1 MLAWINV
8 FTQFL
13 SNQFKTTLKNLRN
26 FIQATAE
33 GIRKNPAEGGNNNA
47 DKNLLMNVM
56 KVISDVKD
64 VEPKTD
70 GIIRRI
76 KEMVNVLKLHGYLI
90 QDKGDEEPL

>member
-1 MLAWINV
+1 
-8 FTQFL
+8 
-13 SNQFKTTLKNLRN
+13 LKNLRC
-26 FIQATAE
+26 FIQDTAE
-33 GIRKNPAEGGNNNA
+33 GIVKNPADAGNQN

-90 QDKGDEEPL
+90 

>member
-1 MLAWINV
+1 
-8 FTQFL
+8 
-13 SNQFKTTLKNLRN
+13 LKNLRS
-26 FIQATAE
+26 FIQDTAE
-33 GIRKNPAEGGNNNA
+33 GIVKNPADAGNQN

-90 QDKGDEEPL
+90 